1 MISYSYLYCILT
13 LLDTKDFKNPLEWI
27 LQLQSGP
34 RHFWSA
40 HIIIGTDHHNMRQA
54 TGRAV
59 QGDCERVYAG
69 IGHVS
74 LKIFLTEFKFD
85 GNLIL
90 LSSKF

>member
-1 MISYSYLYCILT
+1 M
-13 LLDTKDFKNPLEWI
+13 DTATSKWTPAFLA
-27 LQLQSGP
+27 
-34 RHFWSA
+34 A
-40 HIIIGTDHHNMRQA
+40 HIIIHVICTDHRNMRQA

-69 IGHVS
+69 IGPVS